1 MWKLI
6 LLVTFWQSLNTF
18 LQTVIC
24 LVCWIHPFPWTR
36 SSSRAPSPPAPRP
49 LLRPVPT
56 SDPCSVHTA
65 ATHAQPARTGAQ
77 LEKLRHARSQPLPPA
92 GSVLKNTVKNSRNRW
107 LLTIPVSYCL
117 LIFPSQ
123 PLYLRCSL
131 SPLAGTHRLT
141 LTLGVAGPELSW
153 LSWPSWAGPAQ
164 GFYHLLS
171 LLSLRQQHQAQQP
184 RKSAAG
190 WQQEAAQCAWSAR
203 WIWPLPEMTNISRNR
218 RAKEHR
224 LGFRAYEPFEGLSLA
239 LATNESVVC

>member
-1 MWKLI
+1 M
-6 LLVTFWQSLNTF
+6 
-18 LQTVIC
+18 
-24 LVCWIHPFPWTR
+24 
-36 SSSRAPSPPAPRP
+36 
-49 LLRPVPT
+49 PT
-56 SDPCSVHTA
+56 SEPCSVHTSSNTRAAGAHGRTVREITSRPQPAA
-65 ATHAQPARTGAQ
+65 ATSRLRT
-77 LEKLRHARSQPLPPA
+77 LS
-92 GSVLKNTVKNSRNRW
+92 KNTVENSRNRW
-107 LLTIPVSYCL
+107 LLTIPFSFCL
-117 LIFPSQ
+117 LILQSQ
-123 PLYLRCSL
+123 SLYLRCSL
-131 SPLAGTHRLT
+131 FPLAGTHRLT

-218 RAKEHR
+218 RAQEHR

-239 LATNESVVC
+239 PATNESVVC